1 MKLNLVKLLT
11 ILLIVIN
18 ISGWTHNQYDLGMMT
33 TGQENIFGTPDW
45 LDRTHDQ
52 YDLGMMT
59 TGQENIF
66 GKPDWFDRTHN
77 RYDPSRMTTGQE
89 NIFGTPDWFELH
101 CPSGNLRDC
110 GYADLILPDQ
120 TDLV

>member
-11 ILLIVIN
+11 ILLLVIN
-18 ISGWTHNQYDLGMMT
+18 ISGSEPIEWTF
-33 TGQENIFGTPDW
+33 GQENIIGT
-45 LDRTHDQ
+45 
-52 YDLGMMT
+52 
-59 TGQENIF
+59 
-66 GKPDWFDRTHN
+66 PDWFDRTHN

-89 NIFGTPDWFELH
+89 NIFGTSDWFELH